1 MVGPARFELATSC
14 TPCKRATRLRY
25 GPKQERVREAQASP
39 AGKRHFHPGNG
50 PRSRPAALDYKT
62 DGLQDDFIIVGVG

>member
-25 GPKQERVREAQASP
+25 GPKQERVREAQASL
-39 AGKRHFHPGNG
+39 AGKRHFHPETGPRNG
-50 PRSRPAALDYKT
+50 PLAPDYKT
-62 DGLQDDFIIVGVG
+62 DGLEYDFIIVGVG